1 VNERAPEPAADALK
15 DLELLIRSKYAVI
28 RLDTEDED
36 RARILLK
43 HLADRL
49 EVPFFV
55 WSRTKGLRRDD
66 DAAEQAEDPLKK
78 LSRVYGSLEPSAAL
92 AHAEGSEISAIYQF
106 EGLGAYLGDKI
117 VASRLK
123 DASRAFTQ
131 RVGAIVLT
139 GPVEALPEELKASTA
154 VFRLPAPAPEE
165 YRALLEGIIQDLS
178 QRMTVRVVLTAAEV
192 DRLLENLKGLTL
204 MEAGKILTK
213 GIVED
218 GVVDAAALRGVL
230 EAKKAI
236 IERDGLL
243 EYSPTHEQ
251 FDSVASLEGLKGWLA
266 KRKELIVNPRKGAKF
281 GLSFPRG
288 VLLLGVQGCGKSLCA
303 KAVAAEW
310 GLPLLRLDPSS
321 LYNKFFGESEKNF
334 QRAIKTAE
342 KLAPVVLWIDEI
354 EKAFAQ
360 GSNDDGTSQRIL
372 GTFLNWLQDRKGEVF
387 VVATANDIARLP
399 PEFIRKG
406 RFDEIFFV
414 DLPDAPARRAI
425 FRIHLAKRGQDVA
438 RFDLEKLVAATSGY
452 SGAEI
457 EQAVVSGL
465 YTAFS
470 ADRGLDTELVL
481 QEVMST
487 LPLSQ
492 TMKEKVES
500 LREWARTRTVS
511 AQ

>member
-1 VNERAPEPAADALK
+1 VSAATPPPSGGALR
-15 DLELLIRSKYAVI
+15 DLELLIRSKYSVI
-28 RLDTEDED
+28 QLETEDED

-49 EVPFFV
+49 SVPFFV

-66 DAAEQAEDPLKK
+66 DAPSETEDPIRKMD
-78 LSRVYGSLEPSAAL
+78 RVYGSLDPSAAL
-92 AHAEGSEISAIYQF
+92 SHAENSEISAIYQF
-106 EGLGAYLGDKI
+106 DGLGAYLGEKL
-117 VASRLK
+117 VATRLK
-123 DASRAFTQ
+123 DASKGFTK

-139 GPVEALPEELKASTA
+139 GPVEALPPELKNTTA
-154 VFRLPAPAPEE
+154 VFRLPAPEREE
-165 YRALLEGIIQDLS
+165 YENLLVGILQDLA
-178 QRMTVRVVLTAAEV
+178 QRMPVRVALSADEI
-192 DRLLENLKGLTL
+192 DRLIENLRGLTL
-204 MEAGKILTK
+204 MEAAKILTK

-218 GVVDAAALRGVL
+218 GVVDADALRDVL

-243 EYSPTHEQ
+243 EYTPTLEH
-251 FDSVASLEGLKGWLA
+251 FGAVASLNGLKGWLA
-266 KRKELIVNPRKGAKF
+266 KRKELIVNPKRGAEF

-321 LYNKFFGESEKNF
+321 LYNKFFGESERNF

-342 KLAPVVLWIDEI
+342 KIAPVVLWIDEI

-360 GSNDDGTSQRIL
+360 GSSDDGTSQRIL
-372 GTFLNWLQDRKGEVF
+372 GTFLNWLQDRTSEVF
-387 VVATANDIARLP
+387 VVATANDIERLP

-414 DLPDAPARRAI
+414 DLPDAAARRQI
-425 FRIHLAKRGQDVA
+425 FAIHLAKRGQTA
-438 RFDLEKLVAATSGY
+438 AAFDLDELVAASDGF

-457 EQAVVSGL
+457 EQAIVSGL

-470 ADRGLDTELVL
+470 AGRKLDTGLVAAELL
-481 QEVMST
+481 GTM
-487 LPLSQ
+487 PLSR
-492 TMKEKVES
+492 TMKEKVEA